1 MFFMPALD
9 ATVCVLSSTV
19 TAGVNRASHITSR
32 LQFMT
37 EAKIH
42 SKIVQEIC
50 QIFITLFWWENADVQ
65 QLLSIMKVIQLQ
77 CNTFFLKLVLNK
89 NWFSDLRSD
98 SAVPQGKAVPG
109 PVWRTSV
116 AVSGAVSELA
126 LFELVCASV
135 WQLPERK
142 RWIINEFGIERE
154 KEGNTEREI
163 PIESVV
169 CLQGSQ

>member
-98 SAVPQGKAVPG
+98 SR